1 MRICKNMCEFN
12 LKNYYYFNDSL
23 HFFKSYKI
31 KSEAGRTFNNTD
43 SPGSFLIFQ
52 LSLALFLIK
61 QFFTKSSVLILTNET
76 EERFFISLTYETEE
90 RFLISLILVC
100 FWIPKTCLCIFFL
113 VDIHV
118 ELCKSIAAKVR
129 FWEYLQH
136 VMKL

>member
-12 LKNYYYFNDSL
+12 PKNPYCFNDSL

-31 KSEAGRTFNNTD
+31 KIEAVRTFNTT
-43 SPGSFLIFQ
+43 GSLLIFQ
-52 LSLALFLIK
+52 LSLAQFLIK
-61 QFFTKSSVLILTNET
+61 QFSTKNSVLILTNET
-76 EERFFISLTYETEE
+76 EERFFISLTNETEE
-90 RFLISLILVC
+90 RFLISLILAC
-100 FWIPKTCLCIFFL
+100 LWIPKTCSCTFFL

-118 ELCKSIAAKVR
+118 ELCKSIATRVS